1 MVDKS
6 KTDTEKYAGTGKIG
20 SALGGWALWS
30 IPGGIIASILSIPL
44 AKWLAEAVEAASNSQ
59 VMPRVRGGV
68 PATFGVIAGLGVAVY
83 GAIRGW
89 GKARKGE
96 EQFNELKSQRN
107 ELNIRNEALQTQIQ
121 GLNEEVGVHRKRFS
135 EGINS
140 RSAHGS
146 HAEAA
151 HHDKKHSATAEV
163 GA

>member
-1 MVDKS
+1 V
-6 KTDTEKYAGTGKIG
+6 
-20 SALGGWALWS
+20 LWS
-30 IPGGIIASILSIPL
+30 IPGAIVSGLLSIPF
-44 AKWLAEAVEAASNSQ
+44 ARWGAEALRAAESGSQ
-59 VMPRVRGGV
+59 TPKIRGAAL
-68 PATFGVIAGLGVAVY
+68 ATIGGIAYLGAATY

-107 ELNIRNEALQTQIQ
+107 ELNARNQAMETQVQ
-121 GLNEEVGVHRKRFS
+121 GLNEEVGMNRKRFTETIS
-135 EGINS
+135 S

-146 HAEAA
+146 HKDAA

>member
-1 MVDKS
+1 MSDKP
-6 KTDTEKYAGTGKIG
+6 KTDTEKYAGPGKITSAIGGWILWGIPG
-20 SALGGWALWS
+20 SVVTALSGLPLRNTIETSGMAESLPKTKGFALGITGLVV
-30 IPGGIIASILSIPL
+30 GFGL
-44 AKWLAEAVEAASNSQ
+44 AA
-59 VMPRVRGGV
+59 
-68 PATFGVIAGLGVAVY
+68 Y

-107 ELNIRNEALQTQIQ
+107 ELNARNQAMETQVQ
-121 GLNEEVGVHRKRFS
+121 GLNEEVGMNRKRFTETIS
-135 EGINS
+135 S

-146 HAEAA
+146 HKDAA